1 MHKKLFFVLLLF
13 VSFVAQGQEIE
24 RSIHHQ
30 EEQKA
35 KMLSKANQA
44 RDFTL
49 NIHYI
54 DFHFEANP
62 KEQYIKGFIRYH
74 FISKENT
81 TSLVFDLA
89 NNMQV
94 DSVKYK
100 NELMTNTH
108 TNELLT
114 IQISS
119 ILSSGQLDSIDI
131 YYQGAPEQTGF
142 GAFSIGTHSGAPVLW
157 TLSEPYGD
165 KQWWPCQSNLIDKI
179 DSVSITVKTPK
190 PYKVGS
196 NGLLVRTD
204 SVDTSYLYTWKHR
217 HPIASYL
224 IAIGISNYSV
234 IDDTVMLRQGE
245 MSFLNYVYPEQLE
258 VARTQVLETKSI
270 LRFYESKFG
279 NYPFFN
285 EKYGHLQC
293 NIGGGMEHQTMS
305 FMGNFNRGLIAHELA
320 HQWFGDKV
328 TCANWKDIWLNEGFA
343 TYLAGLIND
352 FGVNDAAW
360 EVFKLQSLS
369 DAFQAT
375 SGSVYVDDTTSV
387 SRVFDYRLT
396 YVKASYLLHMLR
408 WKMGD
413 DLFFTA
419 CRNYLNDPE
428 LAYSFSNTALFKQ
441 HLENAYGSSLTEYFN
456 DWFYGEGY
464 PKYEIQW
471 KQNQDFSI
479 DVTLNQTTTHP
490 SVNFFEMPVPI
501 QFGNDSKDSI
511 VILNNSSNGEKF
523 HIPFPYKV
531 TSGIADPE
539 KWLIAEY
546 RISNQ
551 NEFNNFDKLII
562 IRYPNPS
569 TGIINFNFNKTI
581 TIEKI
586 EVKNSIGQDVYD
598 RVTNNTPSAYQEID
612 LSFLENGIYSIRLK
626 EKSRTSVVKVLIM
639 K

>member
-1 MHKKLFFVLLLF
+1 MLKKLFFVLLLF
-13 VSFVAQGQEIE
+13 ISFVARSQEIE
-24 RSIHHQ
+24 RSIWHQ

-35 KMLSKANQA
+35 KIISKGNQA
-44 RDFTL
+44 RNYKL
-49 NIHYI
+49 NLHYI
-54 DFHFEANP
+54 DFHFEADPNVL
-62 KEQYIKGFIRYH
+62 YIKGFIRYH
-74 FISKENT
+74 FLSKENT
-81 TSLVFDLA
+81 SSIEFDLA

-100 NELMTNTH
+100 NELMTFSH
-108 TNELLT
+108 TDDILT
-114 IQISS
+114 IH
-119 ILSSGQLDSIDI
+119 LNAGLVSGQFDSIAI

-179 DSVSITVKTPK
+179 DSISVTVKTPK

-196 NGLLVRTD
+196 NGLLVRVD
-204 SVDTSYLYTWKHR
+204 SVDTSYFYTWKHR

-258 VARTQVLETKSI
+258 LSKTQLIETKSI
-270 LRFYESKFG
+270 LRFFESKFG
-279 NYPFFN
+279 DYPFFN
-285 EKYGHLQC
+285 EKYGHVQC

-352 FGVNDAAW
+352 FGVNDNAW
-360 EVFKLQSLS
+360 ELFKLQSLS
-369 DAFQAT
+369 DALQAT

-419 CRNYLNDPE
+419 CRNYLSDPAV
-428 LAYSFSNTALFKQ
+428 AYSFSNTAFFKQ
-441 HLENAYGSSLTEYFN
+441 HLEQLYGSSLTEFFN

-479 DVTLNQTTTHP
+479 DVTMNQTTTNP

-501 QFGNDSKDSI
+501 EFGNGSKDSI
-511 VILNNSSNGEKF
+511 VRFNNTINGETF

-531 TSGIADPE
+531 TTGIADPE

-562 IRYPNPS
+562 SQYPNPIAGDIHIS
-569 TGIINFNFNKTI
+569 FNKTI
-581 TIEKI
+581 SLEKI

-598 RVTNNTPSAYQEID
+598 WIPESTPSAYQEMD
-612 LSFLENGIYSIRLK
+612 LHFLENGIYSIRLK
-626 EKSRTSVVKVLIM
+626 EKNRTSVVKVIIM